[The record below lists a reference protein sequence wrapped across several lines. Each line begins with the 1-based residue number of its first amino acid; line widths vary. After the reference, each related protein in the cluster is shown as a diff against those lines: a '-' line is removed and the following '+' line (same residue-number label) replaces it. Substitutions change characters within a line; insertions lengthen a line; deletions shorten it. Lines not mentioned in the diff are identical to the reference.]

1 MAADDLTLFEQL
13 ELQMKALVPFV
24 RGLQAELGE
33 DVVNDAIDKMRAKAE
48 AGALADKSDGLPLSV
63 NREAFEAWGAG
74 ALEYTIVRDEEE
86 AFDVDVTSCRY
97 AAMMKELGAQDIGE
111 RLICSQ
117 DEAMALKV
125 GHVLTRTQTCMGG
138 ASHCDFRFKKRSDDN
153 A

>member
-86 AFDVDVTSCRY
+86 AFDVDVTGVN
-97 AAMMKELGAQDIGE
+97 ELKLTVECD
-111 RLICSQ
+111 RF
-117 DEAMALKV
+117 
-125 GHVLTRTQTCMGG
+125 HVRCHGVWMDPVLE
-138 ASHCDFRFKKRSDDN
+138 
-153 A
+153 